1 MPYTCIF
8 WVSFRDTL
16 KASQPLFEEKER
28 SHVAIWK
35 KWVQR
40 FNPKMFIAAKE
51 CQLFKLMKPWYRLAL
66 TKLAYGSP

>member
-16 KASQPLFEEKER
+16 KAIQPLFEEKER

-51 CQLFKLMKPWYRLAL
+51 YQLF
-66 TKLAYGSP
+66 